1 MTLGSPASMIE
12 THELVVPKSIP
23 IILLI
28 VITPLF
34 LYLGRFVMYRPLVLL
49 LVFVIQY

>member
-28 VITPLF
+28 LFTSIFKFGAVCDEPPLGF
-34 LYLGRFVMYRPLVLL
+34 IVRL
-49 LVFVIQY
+49 

>member
-1 MTLGSPASMIE
+1 MIE

-28 VITPLF
+28 LFTSLLPKLIVSNFKLGAVCDEPPLGF
-34 LYLGRFVMYRPLVLL
+34 IVRL
-49 LVFVIQY
+49 